1 VIEFVFMRTRD
12 DVTVGDAP
20 DVLASIRE
28 SGRRHVGFKDI
39 GPPPE
44 TLAEDELRSLRAA
57 HRHDKGSDPVRFAGA
72 MS

>member
-1 VIEFVFMRTRD
+1 LIEFVFMLTRD

-20 DVLASIRE
+20 DVLASIQE
-28 SGRRHVGFKDI
+28 SGLRYVGVMDI

-44 TLAEDELRSLRAA
+44 TLAEDELRAA
-57 HRHDKGSDPVRFAGA
+57 HRHDKGSDPFRFAGT

>member
-1 VIEFVFMRTRD
+1 LIEFVFVLTRD

-20 DVLASIRE
+20 GVLASTRE
-28 SGRRHVGFKDI
+28 SGRRHVGFTDI

-44 TLAEDELRSLRAA
+44 TLAEDELRAA
-57 HRHDKGSDPVRFAGA
+57 HRHDEGSDRVRFPRA